1 MTTPGQ
7 GRLTRVAAA
16 ILALAT
22 AMSHRP
28 VAQAQSPVAAPSAAR
43 LLAEAA
49 RASAAG
55 AHDDAARLYE
65 AAVADGAR
73 DPGVYFNLANAWL
86 AVGEP
91 GRAAVNYARAAAG
104 APRDADIRHNRAWL
118 RAQLPPELA
127 GTPVTGW
134 RAWVD
139 AVRDWAAPVDLGRAA
154 LAGWW
159 VLAAAMITR
168 RRRASRRI
176 RRLTR
181 LAEAVALVLVGTAG
195 LTAVAMRVDARTRP
209 AAFVVSPAAEVSDG
223 PGPPEELRTVA
234 ELPAGVEVRILERRG
249 EWVRIVW
256 PGSDAGGWLPA
267 QAVERVEPSG

>member
-1 MTTPGQ
+1 MPRQ
-7 GRLTRVAAA
+7 GRHTRVAAA

-28 VAQAQSPVAAPSAAR
+28 VAQAQSPVAVPAGAR

-55 AHDDAARLYE
+55 VHDDAARLYE
-65 AAVADGAR
+65 AAAADGAR

-86 AVGEP
+86 AAGEP

-127 GTPVTGW
+127 GTPVAGW

-139 AVRDWAAPVDLGRAA
+139 AVRGWAAPVDLGRVA

-168 RRRASRRI
+168 RRASRRV

-181 LAEAVALVLVGTAG
+181 LAEALALVLVGAAG

-223 PGPPEELRTVA
+223 PGPPEELRAVA

-267 QAVERVEPSG
+267 HAVERVEPSG